1 MVNKKTTTIK
11 ESSKQ
16 RREQI
21 TLKAGVEVQ
30 NTSNN
35 SSNKF
40 NLVVKRQ
47 EYSTS
52 KAGLE
57 VQRATTLTSYMNVRA
72 KATNDLKSIKYFYN
86 E

>member
-21 TLKAGVEVQ
+21 ISEAGAEVQ
-30 NTSNN
+30 NTI
-35 SSNKF
+35 
-40 NLVVKRQ
+40 
-47 EYSTS
+47 
-52 KAGLE
+52 
-57 VQRATTLTSYMNVRA
+57 TLTSYMNVRA
-72 KATNDLKSIKYFYN
+72 KATNDLKSIRYFYN

>member
-11 ESSKQ
+11 ELLKQ
-16 RREQI
+16 RQKQI
-21 TLKAGVEVQ
+21 TSGADAEVQ
-30 NTSNN
+30 NTNNN

-40 NLVVKRQ
+40 NLVVKKQ

-57 VQRATTLTSYMNVRA
+57 VKNTT
-72 KATNDLKSIKYFYN
+72 TNYLEIQEAQKKSLDN
-86 E
+86 